1 MNGNRDSG
9 ALVAT
14 TEKRYA
20 FVARALTEAI
30 ADGRHPVGSVL
41 PTEFELAE
49 QFAVSRSTVR
59 AAMQELQ
66 ASGLVSRKR
75 NAGTRVEA
83 AAPARSGDGFT
94 QALNTIEAVQQFGT
108 ETERHVQR
116 VTDVVA
122 DSELATQLGCRPG
135 RRWLCIS
142 SLRMIPGDATRTP
155 ICWTDVYIDPEY
167 EDVAQA
173 AKENPDTLISALI
186 EARYGRCIDEIQ
198 QDVRAIAVS
207 AEMARRLRVEAGTAA
222 LEIVRR
228 YLDASGATFEISVTV
243 HPAER
248 FSVSM
253 RLKRS
258 PG

>member
-1 MNGNRDSG
+1 MRIDGDKDSP
-9 ALVAT
+9 
-14 TEKRYA
+14 
-20 FVARALTEAI
+20 
-30 ADGRHPVGSVL
+30 PVG
-41 PTEFELAE
+41 
-49 QFAVSRSTVR
+49 
-59 AAMQELQ
+59 
-66 ASGLVSRKR
+66 
-75 NAGTRVEA
+75 
-83 AAPARSGDGFT
+83 
-94 QALNTIEAVQQFGT
+94 
-108 ETERHVQR
+108 
-116 VTDVVA
+116 
-122 DSELATQLGCRPG
+122 
-135 RRWLCIS
+135 
-142 SLRMIPGDATRTP
+142 
-155 ICWTDVYIDPEY
+155 WTDVYIDPEY

-228 YLDASGATFEISVTV
+228 YLDAGGATFEISVTV

-258 PG
+258 PGENRRGRAIEVIRRTFSNNAEGGRHGQEQGGYASHEL